1 MLKNDQIMAFGVL
14 LIEVITFL
22 LMAMNLA
29 ATLA

>member
-22 LMAMNLA
+22 LTAMNLA